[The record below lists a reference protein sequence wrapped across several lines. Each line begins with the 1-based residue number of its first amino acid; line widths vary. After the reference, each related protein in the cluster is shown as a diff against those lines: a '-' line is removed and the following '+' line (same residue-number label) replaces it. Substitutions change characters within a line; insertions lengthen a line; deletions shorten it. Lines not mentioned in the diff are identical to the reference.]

1 MLAAV
6 PNTSFSALVADSDA
20 SSRLAIQE
28 LCAEIG
34 WHCECI
40 DEPSGL
46 VSAAAQRTYDVVI
59 AELPAGHF
67 AAEELVWRLRLSN
80 PHQALIVVSPD
91 GSSSKIPAPLLDAS
105 VGVIPRAVS
114 REVLE
119 SSISKVV
126 QAVKDKHRTAT
137 MYRFASAE
145 RAVFE
150 FETGELAKIHPS
162 LVIAERLERSGW
174 IDEQT
179 RKRVEVAFQ
188 EALANAC
195 DHGNL
200 ELDSAW
206 KEEMAED
213 GLDRYSVVRTERLGR
228 KEFSSRRVVV
238 TTEFTGD
245 RLEVRIRDEGRGFTP
260 KPPEVNYAALPVC
273 SGRGLT
279 LIYQTMDRTWFERG
293 GREVVMVKR
302 IQPKH
307 QAKER

>member
-1 MLAAV
+1 MLMAV
-6 PNTSFSALVADSDA
+6 PYTSFSALVADSDA
-20 SSRLAIQE
+20 VSRTAIRDI
-28 LCAEIG
+28 CAEIG

-40 DEPSGL
+40 DEPSRL
-46 VSAAAQRTYDVVI
+46 VSAAAQGTYDVVI
-59 AELPAGHF
+59 AELPLGHF

-80 PHQALIVVSPD
+80 PHQALLVVSPD

-119 SSISKVV
+119 SSISRVV
-126 QAVKDKHRTAT
+126 HAVRGKQRTAA

-162 LVIAERLERSGW
+162 LVIAERLERAGW

-179 RKRVEVAFQ
+179 RKRIEVAFQ

-200 ELDSAW
+200 ELESGW
-206 KEEMAED
+206 KEELMED
-213 GLDRYSVVRTERLGR
+213 GLDRYSVIRNSRLED
-228 KEFSSRRVVV
+228 KAFSARRVVV
-238 TTEFTGD
+238 ISDFTGD
-245 RLEVRIRDEGRGFTP
+245 RLEIRIRDEGRGFTP
-260 KPPEVNYAALPVC
+260 KAPEVAQSLPLC

-279 LIYQTMDRTWFERG
+279 LMYQTMDKVWYERG
-293 GREVVMVKR
+293 GREVVMVKKL
-302 IQPKH
+302 QPKH
-307 QAKER
+307 QTKER